1 MGGISAN
8 KPIIH
13 LVTGPMMPG
22 SFKGTRV
29 GACTDCRNN
38 WAAFRAGG
46 LDIEDI
52 SNLNEELAPTV
63 CVSHRIRYS
72 HQETPTYSFLHRP
85 APAESWARPARWR
98 VCSSR
103 SG

>member
-22 SFKGTRV
+22 SYQGVRI

-38 WAAFRAGG
+38 WAKFRAGA

-52 SNLNEELAPTV
+52 SALNEELAPTV
-63 CVSHRIRYS
+63 SNALS
-72 HQETPTYSFLHRP
+72 SFSLSALTDGP
-85 APAESWARPARWR
+85 
-98 VCSSR
+98 
-103 SG
+103 